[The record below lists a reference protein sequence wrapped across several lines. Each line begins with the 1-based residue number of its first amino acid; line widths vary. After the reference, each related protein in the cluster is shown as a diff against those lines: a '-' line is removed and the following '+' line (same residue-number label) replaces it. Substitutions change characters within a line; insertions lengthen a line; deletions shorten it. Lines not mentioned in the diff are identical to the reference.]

1 MVTVEDRQERDGL
14 LTEDEAALYD
24 RQLRL
29 WGVDAQRRLI
39 SSRIL
44 IIGLGGLGAELAKNI
59 ILGGVKSV
67 TLMDDSVVTEVDAAS
82 QFLVSR
88 EAVGKNRAEASVV
101 NARKLNPMVK
111 VDADSSNPDDK
122 PEKFFED
129 FSVIVA
135 TNCTK
140 KQILSLNRIA
150 RINNIKFFAAD
161 VFGFTSFMFSDLGE
175 HQYRKE
181 IVTQST
187 KTLPESTKV
196 IEGVSRF
203 APFQDLL
210 NLDWSLDEL
219 SKRAKKT
226 NPAFFA
232 LFVLLDFIEEKN
244 RRPDPFKREADYLE
258 LLNRRDAY
266 VERHGISKEKV
277 PDELFTDVFGAIAPV
292 CAITGGVVS
301 QEVVKAVSHKDVPL
315 VNLFVYNPVD
325 GTGYVEDFAG

>member
-1 MVTVEDRQERDGL
+1 MVTVEERQDRDGL

-29 WGVDAQRRLI
+29 WGVDAQRRLV
-39 SSRIL
+39 SSKIL

-67 TLMDDSVVTEVDAAS
+67 TLMDPAVVSELDAAS

-88 EAVGKNRAEASVV
+88 ESIGKNRAEASVV
-101 NARKLNPMVK
+101 NAQKLNPMVK
-111 VDADSSNPDDK
+111 VEADPANPDDK
-122 PEKFFED
+122 LDSYFEG
-129 FSVIVA
+129 FNVIVA

-140 KQILSLNRIA
+140 KQILRLNKVA
-150 RINNIKFFAAD
+150 RLHNVKFFAGD
-161 VFGFTSFMFSDLGE
+161 VFGFTSYMFSDLGE

-181 IVTQST
+181 IVSIAT
-187 KTLPESTKV
+187 KTAPESVKV

-203 APFQDLL
+203 TPFEDLL
-210 NLDWSLDEL
+210 KLDWSSEQF
-219 SKRAKKT
+219 SRRVKRT
-226 NPAFFA
+226 NSAFFS
-232 LFVLLDFIEEKN
+232 LFVLLDFIEEHN
-244 RRPDPFKREADYLE
+244 RRPDPSQRDADYQD

-266 VERHGISKEKV
+266 VEDHGIPKEKV
-277 PDELFTDVFGAIAPV
+277 PDELFVNVFGDIAPV

-325 GTGYVEDFAG
+325 GTGYVENLAG